1 MLLLRAVSFWTIP
14 MVWAIPMALVTT
26 LAASSDVRLADAVK
40 SHDIEYAKALLAQR
54 LDVNV
59 PQGDGSTALHW
70 AVHFGDSD
78 LADRLIHAGAN
89 VNATTDLGATALYLA
104 CLNADGPM
112 VEKLLRSGANARSA
126 LNTGETSLMTC
137 ARTGNAEAVA
147 AIITHGADVNAAE
160 RSHGQ
165 TALMW
170 AVSEQHVD
178 AVRILI
184 ENGAD
189 VHAQSLSHRAFVAR
203 RMPHG
208 ARETGR
214 YSGEWVTQGGSTPL
228 MLSARS
234 GNVDI
239 AGLLLAAHCDVN
251 EAAPDGN
258 TPLSIAAHSKHGQL
272 AAFLLDKGADPNV
285 SGPGFTPLHSAVLRS
300 DPKLIVAL
308 IKHGANPDARLT
320 DGAPFRRTDPDD
332 LLLGELEG
340 ATPFLLAARF
350 LEPELME
357 LLARNGADTNLPMS
371 DGTNPLMAAAGVAWD
386 DAYERRGPYITGAT
400 LPTDEQQ
407 ALAAVKMAIQ
417 LGADVT
423 AVNRDGDTALH
434 GAVAKGYGEI
444 VQLLLKAGAKLD
456 AKNKKGQTP
465 LAIARGNS
473 PFGSLKPM
481 ADLLVKLGAGE

>member
-1 MLLLRAVSFWTIP
+1 MLSLRAAYYWTAS
-14 MVWAIPMALVTT
+14 MVLVAT
-26 LAASSDVRLADAVK
+26 LAASNDGRLADAVK
-40 SHDIEYAKALLAQR
+40 SRDMDYAKVLLAQP
-54 LDVNV
+54 LDVNA
-59 PQGDGSTALHW
+59 PQQDGSTALHW
-70 AVHFGDSD
+70 AVHYGDSD
-78 LADRLIHAGAN
+78 LVDRLIHAGAN
-89 VNATTDLGATALYLA
+89 VNATTDLGATPLYLA

-112 VEKLLRSGANARSA
+112 VEKLLQAGAIARSA
-126 LNTGETSLMTC
+126 LSTGENSLMTC

-147 AIITHGADVNAAE
+147 AIIQHGVDVNATE

-165 TALMW
+165 SALMW

-184 ENGAD
+184 ESGAD
-189 VHAQSLSHRAFVAR
+189 VHARSLSHQAFVAR
-203 RMPHG
+203 KMPHG
-208 ARETGR
+208 GEQRGHNSA
-214 YSGEWVTQGGSTPL
+214 EWVTQGGSTPL
-228 MLSARS
+228 LLAARN
-234 GNVDI
+234 GNIDI
-239 AGLLLAAHCDVN
+239 AGLLLAGRADVN

-258 TPLSIAAHSKHGQL
+258 TPLSIAAHSKHGEL

-285 SGPGFTPLHSAVLRS
+285 SGPGYTPLHSAVLRS
-300 DPKLIVAL
+300 DPKLILAL

-320 DGAPFRRTDPDD
+320 KGTPFRRTDPDY
-332 LLLGELEG
+332 LLLGDLEG

-357 LLARNGADTNLPMS
+357 LLAKNGADIKLPMN

-400 LPTDEQQ
+400 LPPDEQQ
-407 ALAAVKMAIQ
+407 ALVTVKMAIQ

-423 AVNRDGDTALH
+423 AENRDGDTALH

-444 VQLLLKAGAKLD
+444 VQLLVNAGAKLD
-456 AKNKKGQTP
+456 ARNKKGQTP

-481 ADLLVKLGAGE
+481 ADLLVKLGASE

>member
-1 MLLLRAVSFWTIP
+1 MMKLLLRPVYYW
-14 MVWAIPMALVTT
+14 VIPMALVAT

-40 SHDIEYAKALLAQR
+40 SHDIEYARVLLAQP
-54 LDVNV
+54 LDVNA

-78 LADRLIHAGAN
+78 LVDRLIHAGAN
-89 VNATTDLGATALYLA
+89 VNSTTDLGATPLYLA
-104 CLNADGPM
+104 CLNADGAM
-112 VEKLLRSGANARSA
+112 VEELLQSGAKARSA
-126 LNTGETSLMTC
+126 LSTGETSLMTC

-147 AIITHGADVNAAE
+147 AIIKHGADVNATE

-165 TALMW
+165 SALMW

-189 VHAQSLSHRAFVAR
+189 VHARSLSHRALVAR
-203 RMPHG
+203 RMPHAG
-208 ARETGR
+208 EQRGHN
-214 YSGEWVTQGGSTPL
+214 SGEWVIKGGSTPL
-228 MLSARS
+228 LLAARS

-239 AGLLLAAHCDVN
+239 AGLLLAGRADVN

-258 TPLSIAAHSKHGQL
+258 TPLSIAAHSKHGEL
-272 AAFLLDKGADPNV
+272 AAFLLDKGADPDV
-285 SGPGFTPLHSAVLRS
+285 SGPGYTPLHSAVLRS
-300 DPKLIVAL
+300 DPNLIVAL

-320 DGAPFRRTDPDD
+320 NGAPFRRTDPDY
-332 LLLGELEG
+332 LLLGDLEG

-357 LLARNGADTNLPMS
+357 LLAKDGADTKLPMN

-407 ALAAVKMAIQ
+407 ALATVKMAIQ

-444 VQLLLKAGAKLD
+444 VQLLVKAGAKLD
-456 AKNKKGQTP
+456 ARNKKGQTP

-473 PFGSLKPM
+473 PFGSLKPV
-481 ADLLVKLGAGE
+481 ADLLVKLGASE

>member
-1 MLLLRAVSFWTIP
+1 MIMLLPRAAYYWTIS
-14 MVWAIPMALVTT
+14 MALAAT
-26 LAASSDVRLADAVK
+26 LAASSDGRLADAVK
-40 SHDIEYAKALLAQR
+40 SHDLEHAKVLLAQP
-54 LDVNV
+54 LDVNA
-59 PQGDGSTALHW
+59 PQEDGSTALHW

-78 LADRLIHAGAN
+78 LVDRLIHAGAN
-89 VNATTDLGATALYLA
+89 VNATTDLGATPLYLA
-104 CLNADGPM
+104 CLNADGAM
-112 VEKLLRSGANARSA
+112 VEKLLQSGANARSA
-126 LNTGETSLMTC
+126 LGTGETSLMTC

-147 AIITHGADVNAAE
+147 AIVKHGADVNATE

-165 TALMW
+165 SALMW

-189 VHAQSLSHRAFVAR
+189 VHARSLSHRALVAR

-208 ARETGR
+208 GEQRGHNSA
-214 YSGEWVTQGGSTPL
+214 EWVTQGGSTPL
-228 MLSARS
+228 LLAART

-239 AGLLLAAHCDVN
+239 AGLLLAGRADVN

-258 TPLSIAAHSKHGQL
+258 TPLSIAAHSKQGQL

-285 SGPGFTPLHSAVLRS
+285 SGPGYTPLHSAVLRS

-320 DGAPFRRTDPDD
+320 DGTPFRRTDPDY
-332 LLLGELEG
+332 LLLGDQEG

-350 LEPELME
+350 LEPELMD
-357 LLARNGADTNLPMS
+357 LLAKNGADTKLPMN

-407 ALAAVKMAIQ
+407 ALATVKMAIQ

-423 AVNRDGDTALH
+423 AANGAGDTALH

-444 VQLLLKAGAKLD
+444 VQLLVKAGAKLD

-481 ADLLVKLGAGE
+481 ADLLVKLGASE